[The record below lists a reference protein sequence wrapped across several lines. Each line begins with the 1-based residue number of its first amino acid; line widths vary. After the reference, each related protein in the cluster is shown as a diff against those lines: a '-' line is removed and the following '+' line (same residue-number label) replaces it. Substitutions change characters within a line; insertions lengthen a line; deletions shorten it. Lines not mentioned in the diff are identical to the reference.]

1 MPFLFLGNGGVTSV
15 KVMLRLKQDS
25 RVCAINVI
33 KISHLI
39 IYMPF
44 ITLFFYWHALKT
56 CWHFSHYYETPFMK
70 HHSSRSTILLP
81 VFVPAAVIMLL
92 LVIGTAVN
100 PAAAGALFSTVLA
113 FITETFGW
121 FYMLAVA
128 IFLVF
133 IVALAFSS
141 YGSIKLG
148 PDHAEA
154 EYKFLEWFAMLF
166 SAGYGI
172 ALLFYGV
179 AEPVTHFASPPLS
192 QPQTIAAAKEAMQI
206 AYFHWGFHIWA
217 IYGVVGLSLAY
228 FSFRHG
234 LPLSVRSTL
243 YPIIGDKI
251 HGPIGH
257 TVDVFAIVGTMFGI
271 ATSLGLSVAQI
282 NAGLNYLLPEMIPV
296 STTVQVIVIAL
307 VTAAALV
314 SVLAGMDKGVK
325 RLSILNM
332 VLATALM
339 FFVFVVGPTI
349 FILNAF
355 MENTGSYLG
364 NIVERTFSLQ
374 AYQSSDWIGS
384 WTLFIF
390 AWTIAWAPFV
400 GLFIAKISR
409 GRTIREFV
417 LGVMLVPTIFTFFWF
432 SVFGDTALHMI
443 MVEGYEALITEVQN
457 DQAIALFKLLERL
470 PFTQIVSSLTVL
482 LIITF
487 FVTSSDSGSLVID
500 SLAAGGRSDTPWWQ
514 RTFWVV
520 TEGAVAAA
528 LLIAGGLTALQT
540 AAIVSALPF
549 AIIILASIFGMWRAL
564 RIEGHRNESL
574 ANDNHLPPHL
584 LKLDAWRDR
593 IDYMTQQ
600 PTREKVLGYI
610 KGTVLSSM
618 QEVAEK
624 FSETGWLPEVNYDEL
639 NERVVLELR
648 SGGDNVE
655 FWYEVRLSENELP
668 DYYTEDMAK
677 KLPQEHHYRAEVY
690 LRRGG
695 QTYDLYGYQSASV
708 INDII
713 DQFEKYL
720 HFVNVSPNILPWRMQ
735 QHDDDITLEQG
746 SVFDK

>member
-1 MPFLFLGNGGVTSV
+1 MSKLP
-15 KVMLRLKQDS
+15 
-25 RVCAINVI
+25 
-33 KISHLI
+33 
-39 IYMPF
+39 
-44 ITLFFYWHALKT
+44 
-56 CWHFSHYYETPFMK
+56 
-70 HHSSRSTILLP
+70 RSTILLP
-81 VFVPAAVIMLL
+81 VFVPAAIIMLL
-92 LVIGTAVN
+92 LVIGTAIN
-100 PAAAGALFSTVLA
+100 PEAAGALFSDVLS
-113 FITETFGW
+113 FTTETFGW

-128 IFLVF
+128 LFLMF
-133 IVALAFSS
+133 IIVLAFSS

-154 EYKFLEWFAMLF
+154 EYGFLEWFAMLF

-179 AEPVTHFASPPLS
+179 AEPVMHFSSPPMS
-192 QPQTIAAAKEAMQI
+192 DPQTIAAAKEAMQI

-228 FSFRHG
+228 FAFRHG
-234 LPLSVRSTL
+234 LPLSIRSTL
-243 YPIIGDKI
+243 YPIIGDRI

-257 TVDVFAIVGTMFGI
+257 TVDVFAILGTMFGI
-271 ATSLGLSVAQI
+271 ATSLGLSVSQI
-282 NAGLNYLLPEMIPV
+282 NAGLNYLLPDIIPV
-296 STTVQVIVIAL
+296 NTTVQVIAIAL

-332 VLATALM
+332 LLATALM
-339 FFVFVVGPTI
+339 LFVFVVGPTI

-374 AYQSSDWIGS
+374 AYENSNWIGS

-417 LGVMLVPTIFTFFWF
+417 LGVMLVPTFFTFFWF

-443 MVEGYEALITEVQN
+443 MVDGYTSLINEVQN
-457 DQAIALFKLLERL
+457 NQAIALFKLLENL
-470 PFTQIVSSLTVL
+470 PFTEFVSSLTIL

-514 RTFWVV
+514 RSFWVV
-520 TEGAVAAA
+520 TEGAVAAV
-528 LLIAGGLTALQT
+528 LLLAGGLEALQT

-549 AIIILASIFGMWRAL
+549 AIIILISMFGMWRAL
-564 RIEGHRNESL
+564 RIEGHRNQSL
-574 ANDNHLPPHL
+574 GNDNRLPPHL
-584 LKLDAWRDR
+584 LKPSAWRER
-593 IDYMTQQ
+593 IDYMTDK
-600 PTREKVLGYI
+600 PTREKVLSYI
-610 KGTVLSSM
+610 KEVVMPSMMEVSS
-618 QEVAEK
+618 K
-624 FSETGWLPEVNYDEL
+624 FAETGWTTEVNYDAV
-639 NERVVLELR
+639 NNRAVLELQR
-648 SGGDNVE
+648 GDDVE
-655 FWYEVRLSENELP
+655 FWYEVRLSEHDAP
-668 DYYTEDMAK
+668 DYYTEDSADT
-677 KLPQEHHYRAEVY
+677 LPQEHHHRAEVY

-695 QTYDLYGYQSASV
+695 QTYDLYGYKSESV

-720 HFVNVSPNILPWRMQ
+720 HFLNVSPDSLPWRMQ
-735 QHDDDITLEQG
+735 EHDDDITLEQG
-746 SVFDK
+746 SVLDK

>member
-1 MPFLFLGNGGVTSV
+1 MSKLP
-15 KVMLRLKQDS
+15 
-25 RVCAINVI
+25 
-33 KISHLI
+33 
-39 IYMPF
+39 
-44 ITLFFYWHALKT
+44 
-56 CWHFSHYYETPFMK
+56 
-70 HHSSRSTILLP
+70 RSTILLP
-81 VFVPAAVIMLL
+81 VFVPAAIIMLL
-92 LVIGTAVN
+92 LVIGTAIN
-100 PAAAGALFSTVLA
+100 PEAAGALFSDVLS
-113 FITETFGW
+113 FTTETFGW

-128 IFLVF
+128 LFLMF
-133 IVALAFSS
+133 IIVLAFSS

-154 EYKFLEWFAMLF
+154 EYGFLEWFAMLF

-179 AEPVTHFASPPLS
+179 AEPVMHFSSPPMS
-192 QPQTIAAAKEAMQI
+192 DPQTIAAAKEAMQI

-228 FSFRHG
+228 FAFRHG
-234 LPLSVRSTL
+234 LPLSIRSTL
-243 YPIIGDKI
+243 YPIIGERI

-257 TVDVFAIVGTMFGI
+257 TVDVFAILGTMFGI
-271 ATSLGLSVAQI
+271 ATSLGLSVSQI
-282 NAGLNYLLPEMIPV
+282 NAGLNYLLPDIIPV
-296 STTVQVIVIAL
+296 NTTVQVIAIAL

-332 VLATALM
+332 LLATALM
-339 FFVFVVGPTI
+339 LFVFVVGPTI

-374 AYQSSDWIGS
+374 AYENSDWIGS

-417 LGVMLVPTIFTFFWF
+417 LGVMLVPTFFTFFWF

-443 MVEGYEALITEVQN
+443 MVDGYTSLISEVQN
-457 DQAIALFKLLERL
+457 NQAIALFKLLENL
-470 PFTQIVSSLTVL
+470 PFTEFVSSLTIL

-514 RTFWVV
+514 RSFWVV
-520 TEGAVAAA
+520 TEGAVAAV
-528 LLIAGGLTALQT
+528 LLLAGGLEALQT

-549 AIIILASIFGMWRAL
+549 AIIILISMFGMWRAL
-564 RIEGHRNESL
+564 RIEGHRNQSL
-574 ANDNHLPPHL
+574 GNDNRLPPHL
-584 LKLDAWRDR
+584 LKPSAWRER
-593 IDYMTQQ
+593 IDYMTDK
-600 PTREKVLGYI
+600 PTREKVLSYI
-610 KGTVLSSM
+610 KEVVMPSMMEVSS
-618 QEVAEK
+618 K
-624 FSETGWLPEVNYDEL
+624 FAETGWTTEVNYDAV
-639 NERVVLELR
+639 NNRAVLELQR
-648 SGGDNVE
+648 GDDVE
-655 FWYEVRLSENELP
+655 FWYEVRLSEHDAP
-668 DYYTEDMAK
+668 DYYTEDSADT
-677 KLPQEHHYRAEVY
+677 LPQEHHHRAEVY

-695 QTYDLYGYQSASV
+695 QTYDLYGYKSESV

-720 HFVNVSPNILPWRMQ
+720 HFLNVSPDSLPWRMQ
-735 QHDDDITLEQG
+735 EHDDDITLEQG
-746 SVFDK
+746 SVLDK

>member
-1 MPFLFLGNGGVTSV
+1 MSKLP
-15 KVMLRLKQDS
+15 
-25 RVCAINVI
+25 
-33 KISHLI
+33 
-39 IYMPF
+39 
-44 ITLFFYWHALKT
+44 
-56 CWHFSHYYETPFMK
+56 
-70 HHSSRSTILLP
+70 RSTILLP
-81 VFVPAAVIMLL
+81 VFVPAAIIMLL
-92 LVIGTAVN
+92 LVIGTAIN
-100 PAAAGALFSTVLA
+100 PEAAGALFSDVLS
-113 FITETFGW
+113 FTTETFGW

-128 IFLVF
+128 LFLMF
-133 IVALAFSS
+133 IIVLAFSS

-154 EYKFLEWFAMLF
+154 EYGFLEWFAMLF

-179 AEPVTHFASPPLS
+179 AEPVMHFSSPPMS
-192 QPQTIAAAKEAMQI
+192 DPQTIAAAKEAMQI

-228 FSFRHG
+228 FAFRHG
-234 LPLSVRSTL
+234 LPLSIRSTL
-243 YPIIGDKI
+243 YPIIGDRI

-257 TVDVFAIVGTMFGI
+257 TVDVFAILGTMFGI
-271 ATSLGLSVAQI
+271 ATSLGLSVSQI
-282 NAGLNYLLPEMIPV
+282 NAGLNYLLPDIIPV
-296 STTVQVIVIAL
+296 NTTVQVIAIAL

-332 VLATALM
+332 LLATALM
-339 FFVFVVGPTI
+339 LFVFVVGPTI

-374 AYQSSDWIGS
+374 AYENSNWIGS

-417 LGVMLVPTIFTFFWF
+417 LGVMLVPTFFTFFWF

-443 MVEGYEALITEVQN
+443 MVDGYTSLISEVQN
-457 DQAIALFKLLERL
+457 NQAIALFKLLENL
-470 PFTQIVSSLTVL
+470 PFTEFVSSLTIL

-514 RTFWVV
+514 RSFWVV
-520 TEGAVAAA
+520 TEGAVAAV
-528 LLIAGGLTALQT
+528 LLLAGGLEALQT

-549 AIIILASIFGMWRAL
+549 AIIILISMFGMWRAL
-564 RIEGHRNESL
+564 RIEGHRNQSL
-574 ANDNHLPPHL
+574 GNDNRLPPHL
-584 LKLDAWRDR
+584 LKPSAWRER
-593 IDYMTQQ
+593 IDYMTDK
-600 PTREKVLGYI
+600 PTREKVLSYI
-610 KGTVLSSM
+610 KEVVMPSMMEVSS
-618 QEVAEK
+618 K
-624 FSETGWLPEVNYDEL
+624 FAETGWTTEVNYDAV
-639 NERVVLELR
+639 NNRAVLELQR
-648 SGGDNVE
+648 GDDVE
-655 FWYEVRLSENELP
+655 FWYEVRLSEHDAP
-668 DYYTEDMAK
+668 DYYTEDSADT
-677 KLPQEHHYRAEVY
+677 LPQEHHHRAEVY

-695 QTYDLYGYQSASV
+695 QTYDLYGYKSESV

-720 HFVNVSPNILPWRMQ
+720 HFLNISPDSLPWRMQ
-735 QHDDDITLEQG
+735 EHDDDITLEQG
-746 SVFDK
+746 SVLDK

>member
-1 MPFLFLGNGGVTSV
+1 MIKKAANKLPFLFLGNGGVTSV

-695 QTYDLYGYQSASV
+695 QTYDLYG
-708 INDII
+708 
-713 DQFEKYL
+713 
-720 HFVNVSPNILPWRMQ
+720 
-735 QHDDDITLEQG
+735 
-746 SVFDK
+746 